1 MLTALTPPGTAAQGR
16 RVWLVSVTA
25 YTVSGAAASVAVG
38 ALLALLGRLAGASLS
53 NSAVLATAGALAGLV
68 AARELSRGRLPLLQP
83 RRMSSRAWARLGQ
96 PQAAILW
103 GLDIGAFFTTRMTFA
118 GAWWLAG
125 ITVLSA
131 DVGLA
136 TAVFAAYWLGRASPV
151 WLGPW
156 LVTSATITPRLA
168 MTWSALEPRFRVI
181 NAGAVLAGT
190 AALMI
195 AFSG

>member
-25 YTVSGAAASVAVG
+25 YTLSGLAASAMVG
-38 ALLALLGRLAGASLS
+38 LVLALVGRLLGASLS
-53 NSAVLATAGALAGLV
+53 ASAGLATAGVLAGLV
-68 AARELSRGRLPLLQP
+68 AARELSGGRLALLQP
-83 RRMSSRAWARLGQ
+83 RRMSSRAWARRGQ

-103 GLDIGAFFTTRMTFA
+103 GLDIGSFFTTRLTFA

-136 TAVFAAYWLGRASPV
+136 IALFGAYWLGRVGPV

-156 LVTSATITPRLA
+156 LVTSATLTPRLTVA
-168 MTWSALEPRFRVI
+168 WSALESRFRVI
-181 NAGAVLAGT
+181 NAGAVLGGT

-195 AFSG
+195 VFSG